1 MVKNTTAD
9 DESPEINSVFEH
21 TETGD
26 RVTVVSHMLTKDPSD
41 DRVDPAPNTP
51 FVVERESDG
60 EQIGFES
67 PAEFYSEYEPANESA
82 TLEDL
87 RNEVPSIGFR
97 VANNNEGVN
106 FYPGAPGAEYGV
118 IEHKYEGLPA
128 QGVILYDVVGYE
140 IIDMDF
146 EPQHDDATME
156 EEFENYEAE
165 IREWIEDG
173 IFTTDL
179 SSANVNTHRED
190 THTYVVENP
199 WEGDRYTVKLETE
212 NKRRVR

>member
-1 MVKNTTAD
+1 MAKNTTAD
-9 DESPEINSVFEH
+9 D
-21 TETGD
+21 
-26 RVTVVSHMLTKDPSD
+26 
-41 DRVDPAPNTP
+41 
-51 FVVERESDG
+51 
-60 EQIGFES
+60 
-67 PAEFYSEYEPANESA
+67 ESA

-87 RNEVPSIGFR
+87 RNEVPSMGFR
-97 VANNNEGVN
+97 VTNNNEGVN
-106 FYPGAPGAEYGV
+106 FYPDAAGAEYGV

-140 IIDMDF
+140 IVDMDF
-146 EPQHDDATME
+146 EPQHDDATMK

-179 SSANVNTHRED
+179 SSADVNTYRED

-199 WEGDRYTVKLETE
+199 YEGDRYTIKLKTE